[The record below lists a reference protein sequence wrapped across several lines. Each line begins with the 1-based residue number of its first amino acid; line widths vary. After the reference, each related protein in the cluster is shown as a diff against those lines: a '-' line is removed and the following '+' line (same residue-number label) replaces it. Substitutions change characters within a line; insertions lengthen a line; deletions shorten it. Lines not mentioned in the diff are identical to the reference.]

1 MKVLDHLKF
10 IGRKIVSIDNID
22 GHIEQDALRLLEEG
36 SAFEKQGQFDKALLR
51 FDAAL
56 VLSPTLGPAYFY
68 RGNVLLEQGKAD
80 KALISYEK
88 AIEIKP
94 DSAAAHYNKGNAC
107 IRLGLHQVAVKAY
120 QTALS
125 LKPEFVDAKVALG
138 VALEELG
145 QLEDA
150 AAHYCSALKLKP
162 NYVEVQFN
170 LGRTFQKLGEH
181 EKAMGCYRQAI
192 QIGSEDVQ
200 LHFNLGMMLN
210 ELELFDE
217 SIESY
222 LRVLE
227 IKPDYIEA
235 YNNLGGSLKEI
246 GQLDEAVEI
255 YQRALEMMP
264 NCAEILNNL
273 GAVLRIQGKLNEAIA
288 CYQRGLE
295 VKPNF
300 PELINNLGTA
310 LKDLGQLNNALTH
323 YQRSIEIKPDFA
335 EAHYNLGLIFQT
347 LWQSDNAINSYRRA
361 LKINPNHADSHNNL
375 GAVLKDCGDME
386 AALVSIRR
394 ALEINPEYSSAHSN
408 LLFIQNYMAGQSPS
422 QLLAEAQRFGEV
434 VARLARPYNTWSNSA
449 EVNRCLRIGLVSG
462 DLGDHPVGFFVD
474 SVLSALAA
482 TNADRLEIF
491 VYSNRFCSGEINERL
506 KACCR
511 RWYSAVGV
519 SDKVLAQRIHEDTVD
534 ILIDLSGHTGLNRLP
549 VFAWKPA
556 PIQVSWLGYFATT
569 GVTAIDYL
577 IADPW
582 TLPPSE
588 EPHFTEAIWRLPET
602 RLCFTPPNVA
612 VDVSALPAL
621 NNGYLTFGCFNNLSK
636 MNEDVVALWAR
647 VLTAVPN
654 SRLLLK
660 APQLNDDTSHQDIA
674 ERFVFQGIES
684 KRIILER
691 PSPRA
696 DYLAA
701 YQRVD
706 IALDPFPY
714 PGGTTTVEALWM
726 GVPVLTLTGE
736 RFLARQGVGLLMNA
750 GLPDWVAT
758 DPDDY
763 VARAVAHASDLQR
776 LAALRSRLRAQV
788 LASPIFDAPR
798 FAKHFES
805 ALRDMWKIWC
815 EK

>member
-1 MKVLDHLKF
+1 MSH
-10 IGRKIVSIDNID
+10 IAGIAS
-22 GHIEQDALRLLEEG
+22 IEQPNPIHLLEEG
-36 SAFEKQGQFDKALLR
+36 SAFEKQRQLEKALLCFDKAIQL
-51 FDAAL
+51 D
-56 VLSPTLGPAYFY
+56 SNLGNAHFY
-68 RGNVLLEQGKAD
+68 RGNVLLELGRAETSIAAYR
-80 KALISYEK
+80 KALEL
-88 AIEIKP
+88 KP
-94 DSAAAHYNKGNAC
+94 DSAATYYNIGNAY
-107 IRLGLHQVAVKAY
+107 LHLSNPADAAAAYHKAIE
-120 QTALS
+120 
-125 LKPEFVDAKVALG
+125 LKPDFADAEVAIG
-138 VALEELG
+138 GALEELG
-145 QLEDA
+145 QFN
-150 AAHYCSALKLKP
+150 HALI
-162 NYVEVQFN
+162 
-170 LGRTFQKLGEH
+170 H
-181 EKAMGCYRQAI
+181 
-192 QIGSEDVQ
+192 
-200 LHFNLGMMLN
+200 
-210 ELELFDE
+210 
-217 SIESY
+217 
-222 LRVLE
+222 
-227 IKPDYIEA
+227 
-235 YNNLGGSLKEI
+235 
-246 GQLDEAVEI
+246 
-255 YQRALEMMP
+255 YQRAI
-264 NCAEILNNL
+264 A
-273 GAVLRIQGKLNEAIA
+273 IQ
-288 CYQRGLE
+288 
-295 VKPNF
+295 
-300 PELINNLGTA
+300 
-310 LKDLGQLNNALTH
+310 
-323 YQRSIEIKPDFA
+323 PDYA
-335 EAHYNLGLIFQT
+335 EAHYNLGGVWTILDQ
-347 LWQSDNAINSYRRA
+347 LDNAVISYQLATVIKPDYAEAHYNLGTTFHQLKECENAIASYKRA
-361 LKINPNHADSHNNL
+361 IEIKPDYAEAHNNL
-375 GAVLKDCGDME
+375 GATLEVLRKFGE
-386 AALVSIRR
+386 ATASYQRALTIKADFLEALCNIGLSLQYLGKLDAAQTCIRR

-660 APQLNDDTSHQDIA
+660 APQLGEASTQKS
-674 ERFVFQGIES
+674 VMES
-684 KRIILER
+684 FAAHYINCDRLIFE
-691 PSPRA
+691 SYVPRA

-776 LAALRSRLRAQV
+776 LAALRSRLRAHV

-815 EK
+815 EKQG